1 MRTFFSR
8 VAITIA
14 AISAFGACVN
24 NQPANLGSSNSAT
37 SPSPAAQ
44 SSPSTVKVQG
54 ADENAMPVTLPVL
67 DAFFA
72 DETFAGEL
80 KTNLQ
85 LTDQQVDQ
93 LRTVAREE
101 TSKLRET
108 DTDDYSGSTAAARAH
123 AAKEIEAILG
133 ADKAQGLAAFLRAL
147 ERFD

>member
-1 MRTFFSR
+1 MRTFFSKF
-8 VAITIA
+8 AITIA

-24 NQPANLGSSNSAT
+24 NQPANLGSSNSVP
-37 SPSPAAQ
+37 SPPAAQ
-44 SSPSTVKVQG
+44 TSPSTVKVQG
-54 ADENAMPVTLPVL
+54 AADENAMPVTLPVL

-108 DTDDYSGSTAAARAH
+108 DTDEYSGSTAAARAH
-123 AAKEIEAILG
+123 AASKIEAIV
-133 ADKAQGLAAFLRAL
+133 
-147 ERFD
+147 